1 MHEFL
6 LREEALVR
14 VAEDRR
20 DWIGLDWR
28 DLFSG
33 RMTVFFS
40 FSQEQ
45 GFGLKR
51 QIELRGAIEEGFLDC
66 AA

>member
-1 MHEFL
+1 
-6 LREEALVR
+6 
-14 VAEDRR
+14 
-20 DWIGLDWR
+20 
-28 DLFSG
+28 
-33 RMTVFFS
+33 MTVFFS